1 MDAPES
7 RIGSGRIQVQNARLA
22 DGGSVALIQLGQ
34 LMPPI
39 AGDLATASAD
49 LWIDGGE
56 VLLEDVTLA
65 SEALMLE
72 GDGRL
77 RLDDWRWSVRLVP
90 RGTLPGLS
98 DLVSAVSG
106 TLAVIDVGGT
116 PGEPEISVTPLPMV
130 LPPPDIEPITDTSE
144 VSSAET
150 NAPTQE
156 PAP

>member
-7 RIGSGRIQVQNARLA
+7 RIGSGRILVQDARLA
-22 DGGSVALIQLGQ
+22 DGGSVALLQLGQ

-39 AGDLATASAD
+39 AEDLATARAD

-56 VLLEDVTLA
+56 VLLDDVTLE
-65 SEALMLE
+65 SDALVLA

-77 RLDDWRWSVRLVP
+77 RLDDWQWSVRLVP
-90 RGTLPGLS
+90 RGTLPGIS

-130 LPPPDIEPITDTSE
+130 LPPPDIEPMKDTSD
-144 VSSAET
+144 VSPDET
-150 NAPTQE
+150 NAPTE
-156 PAP
+156 ESAP

>member
-1 MDAPES
+1 MDVPES
-7 RIGSGRIQVQNARLA
+7 RIGSGRILVQDARLA
-22 DGGSVALIQLGQ
+22 DGGSVALLQLGQ

-39 AGDLATASAD
+39 AEDLATARAA

-56 VLLEDVTLA
+56 VLLENVTLE
-65 SEALMLE
+65 SDALVLA

-77 RLDDWRWSVRLVP
+77 RLDDWRWSIRLVP

-116 PGEPEISVTPLPMV
+116 PGAPEISLTPLPMV
-130 LPPPDIEPITDTSE
+130 LPPPDIEPMKDTSD
-144 VSSAET
+144 VSAEET
-150 NAPTQE
+150 NAPTE
-156 PAP
+156 ESAP